1 MTYRLAADLI
11 LILHLA
17 FVLFV
22 VLGGLLLLRWPK
34 LVWLHLAAVTW
45 GALMEFI
52 GFVCPLTPL
61 EVDLRRLGG
70 EAGYEGDFIQH
81 YITASLYPS
90 GLTRKMQIGLGIS
103 VLVLNMLIY
112 GYWIAH
118 RRLARGATKSDLHFR
133 IAVCS

>member
-1 MTYRLAADLI
+1 MSYQLSADLV

-22 VLGGLLLLRWPK
+22 LLGGLLLLRWPK

-45 GALMEFI
+45 GGIIEFI
-52 GFVCPLTPL
+52 GLVCPLTPL
-61 EVDLRRLGG
+61 EVNLRRLGG
-70 EAGYEGDFIQH
+70 QAGYEGDFVQH

-118 RRLARGATKSDLHFR
+118 RRLARGATKKRSAFQNR
-133 IAVCS
+133 SV

>member
-22 VLGGLLLLRWPK
+22 VLGGLLVLRWPK

-45 GALMEFI
+45 GALIEFI

-61 EVDLRRLGG
+61 EVNLRRLGG

-81 YITASLYPS
+81 YITVLLYPS
-90 GLTRKMQIGLGIS
+90 GLTREMQIGLGS
-103 VLVLNMLIY
+103 AVLGLNLLIY
-112 GYWIAH
+112 AYWFAH
-118 RRLARGATKSDLHFR
+118 RRAAAPQNRS
-133 IAVCS
+133 V

>member
-1 MTYRLAADLI
+1 MTYRLAADLV

-22 VLGGLLLLRWPK
+22 ALGGLLLLRWPK

-45 GALMEFI
+45 GVLIEFI

-61 EVDLRRLGG
+61 EVNLRRLGG
-70 EAGYEGDFIQH
+70 QAGYEGDFMQR

-90 GLTRKMQIGLGIS
+90 GLTRKMQIGLGI
-103 VLVLNMLIY
+103 LVLGLNLLIY
-112 GYWIAH
+112 DYWFAH
-118 RRLARGATKSDLHFR
+118 RRESIR
-133 IAVCS
+133 

>member
-1 MTYRLAADLI
+1 MSYQLSADLV

-22 VLGGLLLLRWPK
+22 LLGGFLLLRWPK

-45 GALMEFI
+45 GALIEFI

-61 EVDLRRLGG
+61 EVNLRRLGG
-70 EAGYEGDFIQH
+70 QAGYEGDFVQH

-118 RRLARGATKSDLHFR
+118 RRLARGATKKRSAFQNR
-133 IAVCS
+133 SV

>member
-1 MTYRLAADLI
+1 MTYRLAADLV

-22 VLGGLLLLRWPK
+22 ALGGLLLLRWPK

-45 GALMEFI
+45 GVLIEFI

-61 EVDLRRLGG
+61 EVNLRRLGG
-70 EAGYEGDFIQH
+70 QAGYEGDFMQR

-90 GLTRKMQIGLGIS
+90 GLTRKMQIGLGI
-103 VLVLNMLIY
+103 LVLGLNLLIY
-112 GYWIAH
+112 GYWFAH
-118 RRLARGATKSDLHFR
+118 RRESIR
-133 IAVCS
+133 